1 MAESNL
7 RGEIGGVGMNS
18 WLGFGYTSMVWG
30 LALCAITV
38 PLLGIAQ
45 LLFRERLGVY
55 WMIICATIT
64 TYAAGIMVFTLFPLR
79 HQEPFSCSR
88 DPLRTIPFHS
98 FAEVLD
104 LASGQSFTATLMS
117 SQFLQIVC
125 NILLFMPLGFLAR
138 AVFKRSLLGSTLL
151 ATGFS
156 LAIELTQLTG
166 IWGMY
171 DCAYRIFDVDDLI
184 TNTAGGLLGAVV
196 ALAWISARR
205 REERPLPTLGAKR

>member
-1 MAESNL
+1 
-7 RGEIGGVGMNS
+7 MNS

-64 TYAAGIMVFTLFPLR
+64 TYAAGIMVFTLFPLQ
-79 HQEPFSCSR
+79 HQELFKCSR
-88 DPLRTIPFHS
+88 DPLRTTPFHS

-104 LASGQSFTATLMS
+104 MASAQGFISILAS
-117 SQFLQIVC
+117 SQFLQIIC
-125 NILLFMPLGFLAR
+125 NVLLFVPLGFLAR
-138 AVFKRSLLGSTLL
+138 AVFKRSLLTATLL
-151 ATGFS
+151 AAGLS

-184 TNTAGGLLGAVV
+184 TNTAGGLLGAAL
-196 ALAWISARR
+196 ALAWVSTRR
-205 REERPLPTLGAKR
+205 REERPMPTLGAKR